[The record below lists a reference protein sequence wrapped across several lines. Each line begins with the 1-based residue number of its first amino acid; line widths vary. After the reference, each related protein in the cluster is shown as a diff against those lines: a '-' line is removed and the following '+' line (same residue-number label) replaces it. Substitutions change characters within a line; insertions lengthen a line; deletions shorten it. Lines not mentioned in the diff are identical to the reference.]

1 MQVNVTW
8 LHTWPDCAQFAHER
22 PPKPHVWLKPFD
34 GARTHVVPL
43 QQPSVQFPELHEATP
58 PAEPPPNPPPEPPPT
73 PLKPPP
79 VVLMVPPLHM
89 PKEQLCPSP
98 HALQLSPRWPHWAE
112 LVNVTHWPEVV
123 SQQPVQDVGVHIGRT
138 GPQLLATTPK
148 DNPKQSAKSGSEAF
162 MKHRHP
168 TWGPSARAG

>member
-1 MQVNVTW
+1 
-8 LHTWPDCAQFAHER
+8 
-22 PPKPHVWLKPFD
+22 
-34 GARTHVVPL
+34 
-43 QQPSVQFPELHEATP
+43 
-58 PAEPPPNPPPEPPPT
+58 
-73 PLKPPP
+73 
-79 VVLMVPPLHM
+79 MVPPLHM